1 MPKRVLQPNIIRGT
15 NRENQVKSGHKLKLI
30 PGQIKFIE
38 KSSVLQS
45 NSIVW
50 KILWAG
56 RITASNVHEIL
67 HNDQNNPAKSLIK
80 KLCTEGK
87 NLNRVPAIKWGPEND
102 SNSLKAYQKMLEKNH
117 CDVVIEKCGLRM
129 HEKYHFLGA
138 SPDGLVTC
146 FCHERSLLEIK
157 CPAKHKD
164 NLSISDCIATDKKFC
179 LDKIF
184 CWNRHI
190 NIMHKYKCKCIYMD

>member
-1 MPKRVLQPNIIRGT
+1 
-15 NRENQVKSGHKLKLI
+15 
-30 PGQIKFIE
+30 
-38 KSSVLQS
+38 
-45 NSIVW
+45 
-50 KILWAG
+50 
-56 RITASNVHEIL
+56 
-67 HNDQNNPAKSLIK
+67 
-80 KLCTEGK
+80 
-87 NLNRVPAIKWGPEND
+87 
-102 SNSLKAYQKMLEKNH
+102 MLEKNH

-179 LDKIF
+179 LDKDF
-184 CWNRHI
+184 C
-190 NIMHKYKCKCIYMD
+190 